1 MLFYGWNYICSI
13 HNTLPGSFSQSG
25 VEYTS
30 TGVFY
35 ATLIGLLAGLGIG
48 LITEYYTGT
57 GTTPVKSI
65 VKQSITGPATNII
78 SGLSVGMQS
87 TAAPILILSLAIIGA
102 HYFAGLYGIA
112 MAALGMLANTGIQ
125 LAVDAYG
132 PISDNAGGI
141 AEMAGLPKEVRERTD
156 KLDAVGNTTAAI
168 GKGFAIGSA
177 ALTALALFAA
187 FMVQSGIQGIDIS
200 NPIVMAGLFVGGM
213 LPLSFLQWL

>member
-1 MLFYGWNYICSI
+1 MPS
-13 HNTLPGSFSQSG
+13 SFSQSG

-102 HYFAGLYGIA
+102 H
-112 MAALGMLANTGIQ
+112 
-125 LAVDAYG
+125 
-132 PISDNAGGI
+132 
-141 AEMAGLPKEVRERTD
+141 
-156 KLDAVGNTTAAI
+156 
-168 GKGFAIGSA
+168 
-177 ALTALALFAA
+177 
-187 FMVQSGIQGIDIS
+187 
-200 NPIVMAGLFVGGM
+200 
-213 LPLSFLQWL
+213 